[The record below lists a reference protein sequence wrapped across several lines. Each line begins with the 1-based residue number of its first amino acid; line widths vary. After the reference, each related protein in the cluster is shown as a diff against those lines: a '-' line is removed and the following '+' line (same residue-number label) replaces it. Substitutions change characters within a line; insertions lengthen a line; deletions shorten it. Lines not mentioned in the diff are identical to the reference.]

1 MTRNEMMN
9 LIDTMNNYDDLAAKD
24 KAKAEE
30 IFRLQAD
37 SLVL

>member
-1 MTRNEMMN
+1 LKLLRREEKFPSIQA
-9 LIDTMNNYDDLAAKD
+9 LIAQMEKD